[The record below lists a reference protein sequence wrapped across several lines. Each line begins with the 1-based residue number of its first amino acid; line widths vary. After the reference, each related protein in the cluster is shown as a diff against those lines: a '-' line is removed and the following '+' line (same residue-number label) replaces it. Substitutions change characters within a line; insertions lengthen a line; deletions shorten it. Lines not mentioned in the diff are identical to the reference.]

1 MTQRC
6 SLDRVS
12 SKCGTAV
19 VTLLS
24 LVAFVVR
31 GRVNYRS
38 TTQFIKEPDAVKVH
52 NHNIEDLD
60 DMTFLLPD
68 HKQAA
73 LTSHM
78 ISQGS
83 TVTVVLLTFEALV
96 VAFVPVV
103 VATYPS
109 GHLHHKE
116 DKVVEQRRLYGARIG
131 DFQIRQSSSH
141 THIHPSIRTSA
152 KSTPPQWSCSH
163 LLSRQSRSW

>member
-6 SLDRVS
+6 SLDRMS

-31 GRVNYRS
+31 GRVNYGS

-60 DMTFLLPD
+60 DVTFLRPD
-68 HKQAA
+68 HKQVD
-73 LTSHM
+73 LTSHL

-96 VAFVPVV
+96 VALVPVV
-103 VATYPS
+103 VATYPLR
-109 GHLHHKE
+109 HLDHKE
-116 DKVVEQRRLYGARIG
+116 AKVVEQRRLYGGRIG
-131 DFQIRQSSSH
+131 DFRSDSLLH

>member
-1 MTQRC
+1 M
-6 SLDRVS
+6 S

-19 VTLLS
+19 VTLLT

-38 TTQFIKEPDAVKVH
+38 TTQLVKETDAVKVH

-68 HKQAA
+68 HKQA

-96 VAFVPVV
+96 VALVPVV
-103 VATYPS
+103 VTTYPS

-116 DKVVEQRRLYGARIG
+116 AKVVEQRHLCSARIG
-131 DFQIRQSSSH
+131 DFQISK
-141 THIHPSIRTSA
+141 TS
-152 KSTPPQWSCSH
+152 
-163 LLSRQSRSW
+163 

>member
-1 MTQRC
+1 MC
-6 SLDRVS
+6 S
-12 SKCGTAV
+12 TAV
-19 VTLLS
+19 VTLLT

-38 TTQFIKEPDAVKVH
+38 TTRFVKEPDSVKVH

-68 HKQAA
+68 HKQA

-96 VAFVPVV
+96 VALVPVV

-109 GHLHHKE
+109 RHLDHKE
-116 DKVVEQRRLYGARIG
+116 HKDGEKCHLC
-131 DFQIRQSSSH
+131 
-141 THIHPSIRTSA
+141 SA
-152 KSTPPQWSCSH
+152 C
-163 LLSRQSRSW
+163 R

>member
-1 MTQRC
+1 M
-6 SLDRVS
+6 S

-19 VTLLS
+19 VTLLT

-31 GRVNYRS
+31 GRVNYRP
-38 TTQFIKEPDAVKVH
+38 TTQFIKEPDAVKV
-52 NHNIEDLD
+52 NIHNIEDLD

-68 HKQAA
+68 HKQA

-96 VAFVPVV
+96 VALVPVV

-109 GHLHHKE
+109 RHLEHK
-116 DKVVEQRRLYGARIG
+116 
-131 DFQIRQSSSH
+131 
-141 THIHPSIRTSA
+141 
-152 KSTPPQWSCSH
+152 
-163 LLSRQSRSW
+163 

>member
-1 MTQRC
+1 M
-6 SLDRVS
+6 S

-19 VTLLS
+19 VTLLT

-38 TTQFIKEPDAVKVH
+38 TTQFIKEPDIVKVH

-68 HKQAA
+68 HKQTT

-96 VAFVPVV
+96 VALVPVV

-109 GHLHHKE
+109 RHLDHKE
-116 DKVVEQRRLYGARIG
+116 HKDGEKWHLCSACLGKLL
-131 DFQIRQSSSH
+131 IRQARDSCLRM
-141 THIHPSIRTSA
+141 SIRICQKRGTAVVRLSP
-152 KSTPPQWSCSH
+152 SSCVDK
-163 LLSRQSRSW
+163 